1 MENNKHGLS
10 RNIPSQIKREIRQ
23 AAGFGCVCCGVAIG
37 MYEHVDPEFHDAE
50 EHDPQR
56 MAYLCGGC
64 HDKVSRGIWSKD
76 KIKEARETPWCLTK
90 GHPHYAFDVAGAGAT
105 IWLGPNKV
113 VDVPTIL
120 QIRGKPLLT
129 IEEPERN
136 GLPYRISGEFYDDEG
151 NLLFEI
157 HENE

>member
-37 MYEHVDPEFHDAE
+37 MYEHVDPEFHDAK
-50 EHDPQR
+50 EHDPER

-76 KIKEARETPWCLTK
+76 KIKE
-90 GHPHYAFDVAGAGAT
+90 
-105 IWLGPNKV
+105 
-113 VDVPTIL
+113 
-120 QIRGKPLLT
+120 
-129 IEEPERN
+129 ERN
-136 GLPYRISGEFYDDEG
+136 TLYGR
-151 NLLFEI
+151 
-157 HENE
+157 